1 MYLYL
6 LLYNKSFELMFYM
19 FFVCGDYNESSS
31 IDMSTCV
38 QWFPVRCNQR
48 AQVKYH
54 TNLLAKIKV
63 ITKEISYLWFQ
74 KVINDTTDIA
84 IIIGNLS

>member
-19 FFVCGDYNESSS
+19 FFLFVQSGDYNESSS

-38 QWFPVRCNQR
+38 
-48 AQVKYH
+48 
-54 TNLLAKIKV
+54 
-63 ITKEISYLWFQ
+63 
-74 KVINDTTDIA
+74 
-84 IIIGNLS
+84 